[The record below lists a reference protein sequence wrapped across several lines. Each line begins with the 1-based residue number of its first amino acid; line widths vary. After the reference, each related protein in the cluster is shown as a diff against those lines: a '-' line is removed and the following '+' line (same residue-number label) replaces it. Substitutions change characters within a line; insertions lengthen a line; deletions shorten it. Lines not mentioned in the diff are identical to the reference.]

1 MEHKGRN
8 AIITGAVGGLGVAQV
23 EALARSGAAVT
34 MVDVKADGAA
44 IAEQIAER
52 LPEGVPAPRYEIIDL
67 ADSDALKDRVAALDA
82 EVGGYDIVVNNA
94 AINPSDPID
103 DYSLD
108 LYRKTHAINAT
119 AAVAIAMAT
128 VPSMKRKG
136 WGQIVNICS
145 ITMNGGWTD
154 FTAYVSSKG
163 ELLMFTRSL
172 ARELGQFNIRVNAVS
187 PGAIPTAM
195 EEEVWADQLETYR
208 KFLLDHQSLKYRG
221 SPEDIAEAILFLI
234 SDKAKFITGQNLSV
248 DGGWWMH

>member
-8 AIITGAVGGLGVAQV
+8 AIVTGAVGGLGVAQV
-23 EALARSGAAVT
+23 ESLARAGAAVT
-34 MVDVKADGAA
+34 MVDVKPDGAA
-44 IAEQIAER
+44 VLHDIAAR
-52 LPEGVPAPRYEIIDL
+52 LPADVPAPRYEIIDL
-67 ADSDALKDRVAALDA
+67 ADSDALKARVAGLDA

-103 DYSLD
+103 GYDLD
-108 LYRKTHAINAT
+108 LYRKTQAINAT

-154 FTAYVSSKG
+154 FTAYVTSKG
-163 ELLMFTRSL
+163 ALHMFTRSL
-172 ARELGQFNIRVNAVS
+172 ARELGAFNIRVNAVS
-187 PGAIPTAM
+187 PGAIPTPM

-208 KFLLDHQSLKYRG
+208 KFLLDHQALKYRG
-221 SPEDIAEAILFLI
+221 RPEDIAEAVLFLI
-234 SDKAKFITGQNLSV
+234 SDRARFITGQNISV